1 MEAMIATKAA
11 TTSLI
16 AVTDPI
22 FARTIQKQS
31 HEPVMRCFYCQKCST
46 GCPTAFAMDY
56 KPAQVLKMVQLGQKE
71 ALLKSRAIWL
81 CIGCETCGARC
92 PNDIRINNVMDVLK
106 EMALAEGVAPAEKT
120 VYALH
125 RSFLNSIKRFGRI
138 HELTMLAEYM
148 LRVPQKLPAEI
159 GLGIALVL
167 KGKVLH
173 FWSAIRE
180 RDRVRELFRRARM

>member
-1 MEAMIATKAA
+1 MTANF
-11 TTSLI
+11 I

-22 FARTIQKQS
+22 LAHTIQKQS

-56 KPAQVLKMVQLGQKE
+56 KPAQVLKMVQLGQRE
-71 ALLKSRAIWL
+71 ALLKSCAIWL

-92 PNDIRINNVMDVLK
+92 PNDIRVNNVMDVLK

-125 RSFLNSIKRFGRI
+125 RSFLNSIKRFGRV

-173 FWSAIRE
+173 FWSAIKE
-180 RDRVRELFRRARM
+180 RGRVRKLFHRAGM

>member
-1 MEAMIATKAA
+1 MEA
-11 TTSLI
+11 TTTAIPI

-22 FARTIQKQS
+22 FSQTIQARS
-31 HEPVMRCFYCQKCST
+31 HEPVMRCFYCQKCSI

-56 KPAQVLKMVQLGQKE
+56 QPAQILKMVQLGQKE
-71 ALLKSRAIWL
+71 ALLKSSAIWL
-81 CIGCETCGARC
+81 CIGCETCGTRC

-106 EMALAEGVAPAEKT
+106 EIAMEEGVKPAEKT

-125 RSFLNSIKRFGRI
+125 RSFLNSIKIFGRI

-159 GLGIALVL
+159 GVGLKLVL
-167 KGKVLH
+167 KGKVLK
-173 FWSAIRE
+173 FWSAVKE
-180 RDRVRELFRRARM
+180 RDKVRELFRRAGV